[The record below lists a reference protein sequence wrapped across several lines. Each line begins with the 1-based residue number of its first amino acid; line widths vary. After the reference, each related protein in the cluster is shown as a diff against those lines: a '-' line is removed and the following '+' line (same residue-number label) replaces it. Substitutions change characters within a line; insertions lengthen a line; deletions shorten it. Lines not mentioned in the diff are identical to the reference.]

1 VEEDPVQ
8 MIKQM
13 NLNSK
18 PFNPFAK
25 KSEYDDNQSFQEDEY
40 DTVKNVM
47 GQTPDEYEEW
57 TPLKIML
64 AQKLH
69 KLSTLS
75 II

>member
-47 GQTPDEYEEW
+47 GQTPDEYEE
-57 TPLKIML
+57 
-64 AQKLH
+64 
-69 KLSTLS
+69 
-75 II
+75 